1 MGGKWGGRGA
11 ISLLSLPYGT
21 KQINTIQV
29 HRWNLDN
36 FITLYNIL
44 ISPYFS
50 NTYFWFLAQFE
61 FSGIFYA
68 ISYDISKDKS
78 KDLVR
83 ASKFS
88 LIILSI
94 PSPPLLS
101 PFCFTG
107 YHSKSLLWERPL
119 RKDPSLCG
127 PQTLLNS
134 VVQNQFALDLFYIYY
149 PGNKFLLNILPILTK
164 LYKS

>member
-1 MGGKWGGRGA
+1 MPTNNSFWGGSEVGGVLFHFFLCLMA
-11 ISLLSLPYGT
+11 P

-78 KDLVR
+78 KDLVQP
-83 ASKFS
+83 SKFS

-94 PSPPLLS
+94 PSPPL
-101 PFCFTG
+101 FVI
-107 YHSKSLLWERPL
+107 SLLFHWLSLL
-119 RKDPSLCG
+119 RAFFEKDPWEKTLPFVAPKHFLTQLCKISS
-127 PQTLLNS
+127 P
-134 VVQNQFALDLFYIYY
+134 
-149 PGNKFLLNILPILTK
+149 
-164 LYKS
+164 